1 MMASVLLK
9 VLWKLYYESH
19 IVLYCA
25 MQAVPA
31 LDPTAHI
38 AFASP
43 EACLKQAMVSNSFGE
58 LHCVCRR
65 EARSPL
71 VHRPKTRTAPLGH
84 GPSA

>member
-1 MMASVLLK
+1 MMASILLK

-31 LDPTAHI
+31 LDPTAHL

-43 EACLKQAMVSNSFGE
+43 EACLKQATVSNSFGE

-65 EARSPL
+65 EPKPDHRSFIDQKPTP
-71 VHRPKTRTAPLGH
+71 RWPK
-84 GPSA
+84 SSD